1 MKLKNKIVALFLT
14 VACAFGLAVANGA
27 TKVEAA
33 ETYTHTFA
41 KTDNITENG
50 DYTLSGL
57 KWNVNS
63 SSTYFGWDNNG
74 KGVQLGSSG
83 NPAKTLSITSES
95 LAQVSSITINTSGAS
110 SVSATLKIYVG
121 STEVKSYTMTSSA
134 TNVTAPVDLLTG
146 PVKFEYSNSSKK
158 ALYVKSISITYDP
171 NVEVPVEEKIG
182 AEETMVQL
190 GLHYNEKQ
198 SIEEVNAVINS
209 KSDTTASQYNSKNI
223 PDDTN
228 FALDYFDGSLASSL
242 SIVAKKNNGT
252 NSPYLV
258 GGEFRLYWDSSA
270 ATNGTGVVLSSDA
283 NITNIT
289 FTAKGHNGN
298 AIASFNDEEITISS
312 TAYTEY
318 SIDFED
324 TNTVEI
330 KNVTT
335 ANYQVRI
342 SSMSVTISGETYVT
356 SYENF
361 NNAKLRFVGVIPS
374 ELADSVDLSAGA
386 GVVLTLADERT
397 QTVEV
402 DEQSIVVEADGS
414 LRFAVVLNVPAEQY
428 DTVVTGQAFVY
439 LHDATEA
446 TYLAEKSFS
455 VNSIVDYYLS
465 NSSTL
470 GLDAAS
476 INALSAFRN
485 A

>member
-33 ETYTHTFA
+33 ETYTHTLA
-41 KTDNITENG
+41 KTDNITKNG

-57 KWNVNS
+57 NWNVNS
-63 SSTYFGWDNNG
+63 SSTYFGWDSNNG

-270 ATNGTGVVLSSDA
+270 AANGTGVVLSSDA

-374 ELADSVDLSAGA
+374 ELAENVNTSAGA
-386 GVVLTLADERT
+386 GVELTLADERT

-402 DEQSIVVEADGS
+402 DEQSIVVEEDGS
-414 LRFAVVLNVPAEQY
+414 LRFAVVLNVPADQY
-428 DTVVTGQAFVY
+428 DTEVIGTAFVY
-439 LHDATEA
+439 VNDERVD
-446 TYLAEKSFS
+446 LASKSFS
-455 VNSIVDYYLS
+455 VNSIVDYYLA